1 MTECEECG
9 KKLGIFE
16 GYQHPTM
23 GKKNFLCSSCF
34 EQVSESISRWGRF
47 VMANSFNNQP
57 TKMNLSTKWKNIVPT
72 FASRRNMI
80 KDVSAETN
88 TLFKHK

>member
-23 GKKNFLCSSCF
+23 GKKNFLCSPCY
-34 EQVSESISRWGRF
+34 EQVSESVSEWTKF
-47 VMANSFNNQP
+47 VMANSFNNEQSR
-57 TKMNLSTKWKNIVPT
+57 MYLSKKWKEIAPT
-72 FASRRNMI
+72 FPSRRSMI
-80 KDVSAETN
+80 KNVSAETN
-88 TLFKHK
+88 ILMKPK